1 MTDISQ
7 AIATAVEFEKF
18 GVEFYR
24 RFEKLVD
31 DKDAKLLMR
40 ALATDE
46 AEHASLLTRELQE
59 LGKKA
64 KMPSKKEIEEGLA
77 EIFPERLSKGHIGVK
92 DSISAIKMGMRT
104 EERSIKCYEK
114 HGAKAGPEMKR
125 VFKKLETMEREHL
138 RLLRENLHYL
148 QSDGSW
154 YGYVPIL
161 EG

>member
-1 MTDISQ
+1 MTDISHV
-7 AIATAVEFEKF
+7 IATAVEFEKF
-18 GVEFYR
+18 GVEYYR

-31 DKDAKLLMR
+31 DKEAKLLMR

-46 AEHASLLTRELQE
+46 AEHASILTRELQE
-59 LGKKA
+59 LGGKV
-64 KMPSKKEIEEGLA
+64 KMPSKQEIEKGLH

-92 DSISAIKMGMRT
+92 DSISAIKMGIRT
-104 EERSIKCYEK
+104 EERSIKFYEK
-114 HGAKAGPEMKR
+114 NGAKAEPDM
-125 VFKKLETMEREHL
+125 KKLFRKLEAMERGHL
-138 RLLRENLHYL
+138 RLLQENLHYL